1 MKNSVAG
8 LASIL
13 ALILLSFT
21 GFAQKA
27 PVDYV
32 NPFIG
37 TGGHGHTYPGAT
49 MPFGMVQLSPDTRLE
64 GWDGC
69 GGYHYDDEYVY
80 GFSHTHLSGTGVP
93 DLCDI
98 LIMPT
103 TGKARFNNGYDGKP
117 GYRSHFSHKNEI
129 ATPGY
134 YKVQLDDYGITAE
147 LTATERA
154 GFHKYTFPASDSANI
169 LIDLFHRDDAKE
181 ASIQVK
187 GNNEVEGVRYSEG
200 WANNQV
206 VYFVAQFSKPF
217 SGVSLASNNV
227 VLPERLALDKR
238 KNVKAAFHFKTA
250 EGETIYVK
258 VGISAVSIA
267 GARKNLEKEIPGW
280 DFDQVRSNARQ
291 AWNKELSKIIV
302 EGGTDDQK
310 AVFYTSL
317 YHTMVV
323 PNTFMDVDGIYRGRD
338 FKNHKAEGFTNYSVF
353 SLWDTYR
360 AYHPLM
366 TIIDQKRT
374 LDYIRTFLTQYDQG
388 GLLPVWELDAN
399 ETWCMIGYHSIPV
412 IVDAYMKGIKDF
424 DVNKAFEAMK
434 KSATRD
440 NPGLKALDQYGF
452 IPSDREAESV
462 SKTLE
467 YAYDDWCIAQFAR
480 SIGKKDEYKYFIHR
494 AQNYKNLY
502 DPSTGNMRARINGGW
517 FTPFDPT
524 EVNYNFTEANSWQ
537 YSFTAT
543 QDITG
548 LSNLMGGKD
557 KLAAKLDALFSAS
570 TQTTGRDQS
579 DITGLIG
586 QYAHGNEPSHHIAY
600 LYPFAGQPWKTQEL
614 VHRIMNEFYKNN
626 PDGLIGNEDC
636 GQMSAWAVLSA
647 MGIYAVNPGS
657 NFYVIGTPWF
667 DKVTINLENGKQF
680 VIKANN
686 ISPANYYIQSATLN
700 GKKHNASYLKHADIM
715 KGGELVFTMGSQPN
729 TEWGVGKKNEPVTAI
744 TDNLVL
750 PAPYVKDAVKTF
762 SGAKTIELAG
772 PAGATVMVMTSGADR
787 IGENTPYTAPIELT
801 ETSKVKFFAQQ
812 KKLVSPTV
820 TAEFIKSE
828 INKDCKLITAPAQ
841 QYSGNGGL
849 TLVDNIRG
857 NQDFRVG
864 GWLGFEKE
872 NFEAV
877 VDLRESKEVS
887 RLSAGFLQDEN
898 SWVFMPTQVEFFL
911 SDDGVN
917 YKSAGVV
924 KNDLPWQKTGA
935 FTRDFN
941 LNITAAKARYVKVI
955 GTNRGTCP
963 EGHKGNPGAAWI
975 FVDEITV
982 E

>member
-1 MKNSVAG
+1 MKKSLVSRILLPAFVA
-8 LASIL
+8 
-13 ALILLSFT
+13 LSFT
-21 GFAQKA
+21 VFAQKS

-98 LIMPT
+98 LFMPT
-103 TGKARFNNGYDGKP
+103 TGEPRFNNGADGKP
-117 GYRSHFSHKNEI
+117 GYRSHFSHKNEA

-134 YKVQLDDYGITAE
+134 YKVLLDDYGITAE
-147 LTATERA
+147 LTATERV
-154 GFHKYTFPASDSANI
+154 GFHQYTFPESDKANI

-181 ASIQVK
+181 ASIRII
-187 GNNEVEGVRYSEG
+187 GNDEVEGMRASSG

-206 VYFVAQFSKPF
+206 VYFVAKFSKPF
-217 SGVSLASNNV
+217 SGTSLASNNV

-238 KNVKAAFHFKTA
+238 KNVKLYLHFKTA
-250 EGETIYVK
+250 DGEKILVK
-258 VGISAVSIA
+258 VGISATSIA
-267 GARKNLEKEIPGW
+267 GARKNLEKEVPGW
-280 DFDQVRSNARQ
+280 DFEAVKANARNT
-291 AWNKELSKIIV
+291 WNKELSKIVV
-302 EGGTDDQK
+302 EGGSDDQK
-310 AVFYTSL
+310 AVFYTAL

-323 PNTFMDVDGIYRGRD
+323 PNIYMDVDGTYRGRD
-338 FKNHKAEGFTNYSVF
+338 FKNHRAEGFNYYTVF

-374 LDYIRTFLTQYDQG
+374 LDYIKTFLTQYDQG
-388 GLLPVWELDAN
+388 GLLPVWELQAN

-412 IVDAYMKGIKDF
+412 IVDAYMKGIRGF
-424 DVNKAFEAMK
+424 DVSKAFDAMK

-467 YAYDDWCIAQFAR
+467 YAYDDWCIAKYA
-480 SIGKKDEYKYFIHR
+480 SSLGKKDEYKYFIRR
-494 AQNYKNLY
+494 AQNYKHLF

-537 YSFTAT
+537 YSFAAT

-548 LSNLMGGKD
+548 LANLLGGKD
-557 KLAAKLDALFSAS
+557 KLAAQLDALFSAS
-570 TQTTGRDQS
+570 TKTTGRDQS

-600 LYPFAGQPWKTQEL
+600 LYPFAGQPWKTQEII
-614 VHRIMNEFYKNN
+614 HRIMTEFYHNN

-636 GQMSAWAVLSA
+636 GQMSAWAVMSA
-647 MGIYAVNPGS
+647 MGIYSVNPGS
-657 NFYVIGTPWF
+657 DFYVIGTPWF

-686 ISPANYYIQSATLN
+686 LSSSNYYIQSATLN
-700 GKKHNASYLKHADIM
+700 GKSYGASFLKHEAIM
-715 KGGELVFTMGSQPN
+715 KGGELVFTMGNQPN
-729 TEWGVGKKNEPVTAI
+729 TEWGVGKKKEPVTAI
-744 TDNLVL
+744 TSDLVL
-750 PAPYVKDAVKTF
+750 PAPYIKDAVKTF
-762 SGAKTIELAG
+762 TDRKTLEFGG
-772 PAGATVMVMTSGADR
+772 PAGATIMVMASGADR
-787 IGENTPYTAPIELT
+787 VGGNVPYTTPIDIT
-801 ETSKVKFFAQQ
+801 ETSKIKFFSQQ
-812 KKLVSPTV
+812 KKLVSPV
-820 TAEFIKSE
+820 VSAEFVKMNIS
-828 INKDCKLITAPAQ
+828 KDCKLNTTPAR

-849 TLVDNIRG
+849 TLVDNMRG
-857 NQDFRVG
+857 NEDFRVG
-864 GWLGFEKE
+864 GWLGFEKD
-872 NFEAV
+872 NLDAV
-877 VDLRESKEVS
+877 IDLREKKTVSKF
-887 RLSAGFLQDEN
+887 SAGFLQDEN
-898 SWVFMPTQVEFFL
+898 AWIFMPTQVEFFL

-917 YKSAGVV
+917 FRSAGVV
-924 KNDLPWQKTGA
+924 KNDIPWQKAGVMIKNFDLTIA
-935 FTRDFN
+935 PAET
-941 LNITAAKARYVKVI
+941 RYVKVV
-955 GTNRGTCP
+955 GTNMGTCP

-975 FVDEITV
+975 FTDEITV